1 MLFEFAN
8 VLVFIVVGIGFVFAS
23 LLISRLVQTVHRTP
37 DKLINYECGEDPE
50 GSPWVKFN
58 IRFYMVA
65 LGFIIFDVETVFLFP
80 WAVVFRELGLFAFVE
95 MMIFVAILLVG
106 LAYIWAK
113 GDIEWVKPRPLWLER
128 GTRTALE
135 SSSQAVAAMAAPAE
149 GTSPREREESY
160 VGD

>member
-1 MLFEFAN
+1 M
-8 VLVFIVVGIGFVFAS
+8 
-23 LLISRLVQTVHRTP
+23 
-37 DKLINYECGEDPE
+37 NYECGEEPV

-80 WAVVFRELGLFAFVE
+80 WAVVFKELGLFAFVE

-113 GDIEWVKPRPLWLER
+113 GDIEWVKPRPPWIEGK
-128 GTRTALE
+128 GTAKIEGAGPDAVE
-135 SSSQAVAAMAAPAE
+135 S
-149 GTSPREREESY
+149 REREMSY
-160 VGD
+160 AE